1 MRGETTKGEVLFSYV
16 SLEERVPA
24 THPLRPI
31 RSMTDEAL
39 LKLSPQFD
47 EMYSRVGRPSIPP
60 EFLLRA
66 LLLQLLYSVRSERQL
81 MEQIEYNL
89 LFRWFVGIGMDAK
102 VWAPTTFTKN
112 RTRML
117 SSDIAREFLAQ
128 VVAMARQKGLT
139 SNEHFTVDGTTLE
152 AWASQK
158 SFRRKDGDEP
168 PQSGGG
174 RNFHGEKRSNETH
187 ASTTDPDAR
196 LYRKTTH
203 GEAKLAYLGHA
214 ITENR
219 NGFAVAGCV
228 THADG
233 FAERAAALELVE
245 TIRGGRITLGA
256 DKAYDVG
263 SFIAALREQAVT
275 PHVAQNTTN
284 RRSAIDQRTTRHP
297 GYELSQSCRHKVER
311 VPAWL
316 KNVAMLRKVK
326 LRGKELVDWLFVL
339 GLAAFNMVKMRSL
352 VAAT

>member
-1 MRGETTKGEVLFSYV
+1 MRGETRTSKGLFSYV

-24 THPLRPI
+24 NHPLRPI
-31 RSMTDEAL
+31 RQMTDEAL
-39 LKLSPQFD
+39 SKLSPRFD
-47 EMYSRVGRPSIPP
+47 EMYARVGRPSIPP

-81 MEQIEYNL
+81 MEQVEYNL
-89 LFRWFVGIGMDAK
+89 LFRWFVGVDMDAK

-117 SSDIAREFLAQ
+117 ASDIAREFLAQ
-128 VVAMARQKGLT
+128 VVEMARQKGLT
-139 SNEHFTVDGTTLE
+139 SSEHFTVDGTTLE

-158 SFRRKDGDEP
+158 SFRRKDGNDT

-187 ASTTDPDAR
+187 ASKTDPDAR
-196 LYRKTTH
+196 LYRKTTN
-203 GEAKLAYLGHA
+203 GEAKLAYLGHSL
-214 ITENR
+214 TENR

-233 FAERAAALELVE
+233 YAERTAALDLIE
-245 TIRGGRITLGA
+245 TVRGGRITLGA
-256 DKAYDVG
+256 DKAYDVK
-263 SFIAALREQAVT
+263 SFVAALREQEVT

-284 RRSAIDQRTTRHP
+284 RRSAIDRRTTHHP
-297 GYELSQSCRHKVER
+297 GYEMSQSCRHKVER

-326 LRGKELVDWLFVL
+326 LRGKDLVDWLFVL
-339 GLAAFNMVKMRSL
+339 GLAAFNMVKMRNL
-352 VAAT
+352 EPAT